1 MRKCKGRV
9 SVMAAT
15 TRKRRSSEE
24 RKPSGVGPFLV
35 VAAAVVGLLAFVPGT
50 ATNLGEAMSSM
61 IALPR

>member
-1 MRKCKGRV
+1 
-9 SVMAAT
+9 MAAT
-15 TRKRRSSEE
+15 TRKRRSNEE
-24 RKPSGVGPFLV
+24 RKPSGLGPFLV